1 VPRVR
6 TENTTEAL
14 PFPGQDLRTRAVNGV
29 SDGARTRDTQDHN
42 LVLYLLSY
50 AHHRRRAGPGPR
62 SIAVTADGNDR
73 SYFACGAFP

>member
-1 VPRVR
+1 M
-6 TENTTEAL
+6 
-14 PFPGQDLRTRAVNGV
+14 

-50 AHHRRRAGPGPR
+50 AHHRRRAEPGPR

-73 SYFACGAFP
+73 SYFACGAFPYRAAISLAVTESGPGCGTNSASR